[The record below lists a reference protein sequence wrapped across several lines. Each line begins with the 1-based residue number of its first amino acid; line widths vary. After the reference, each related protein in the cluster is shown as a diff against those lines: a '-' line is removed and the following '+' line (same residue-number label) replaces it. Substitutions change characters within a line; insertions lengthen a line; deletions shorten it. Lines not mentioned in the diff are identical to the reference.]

1 MMRLWKVVI
10 KMLEYSEA
18 VFLPLGVEVRPF
30 LDMGTESA
38 YLAWVSKRKDV
49 DALSVDHCR

>member
-18 VFLPLGVEVRPF
+18 VFLPLGVEARPF
-30 LDMGTESA
+30 LDMG
-38 YLAWVSKRKDV
+38 KDN
-49 DALSVDHCR
+49 SMP